1 MMVINLC
8 GGQSVLVISIYI
20 ASGFAISFAIWLRPA
35 LWTHTKSTSVV
46 MVLLEIE
53 ILSLGVSSISWFTLA
68 RDYSA
73 EVGYAG

>member
-1 MMVINLC
+1 
-8 GGQSVLVISIYI
+8 
-20 ASGFAISFAIWLRPA
+20 
-35 LWTHTKSTSVV
+35 